1 MCIAMH
7 THANISTCTCKCR
20 FHNTRLLKNESV
32 PLFRAPVTGG
42 WVCVV
47 AESGR
52 QSASAN
58 VSGLVEMW
66 QLRSRFA
73 TLETRGE
80 KRSIWKK
87 IWCWKRGREFRDPQ
101 LRPVCSAAWWV
112 FYELLASCL
121 PELQRLPITLPLWSS
136 CEMTQTP
143 SSAGGGPR
151 FYKVSGLTSSSEVS
165 THLLYITN
173 VKLTLKWVRWL
184 AQDGTAI

>member
-1 MCIAMH
+1 MH
-7 THANISTCTCKCR
+7 THANIRTCTFKCR
-20 FHNTRLLKNESV
+20 FHSTRLVKNDSV
-32 PLFRAPVTGG
+32 PLFRAPVTGE

-66 QLRSRFA
+66 QLHTRFA
-73 TLETRGE
+73 TLETRGQKGLSE
-80 KRSIWKK
+80 KRSVAEE
-87 IWCWKRGREFRDPQ
+87 RGREFRDPQ
-101 LRPVCSAAWWV
+101 LRPACSAAWWV
-112 FYELLASCL
+112 FYELFASCL
-121 PELQRLPITLPLWSS
+121 PELQRLSITLPLWSS

-151 FYKVSGLTSSSEVS
+151 FCKVSGLTSSSEVS
-165 THLLYITN
+165 THLLYVTN

-184 AQDGTAI
+184 AQGHTAI